1 MNDEPNLTEKSD
13 DRYSNLSPLI
23 NARELMQLSELTDFI
38 LVDASF
44 GPTARTNYETMHLKN
59 ALFIDLNSELAEIDT
74 DVAKGGRHPLPN
86 ISNFAKT
93 VGELGISP
101 DSHVIIYDAK
111 NGSLAAARFWWMLKA
126 IGHAKVQVLNGGIQ
140 QALAIN
146 FPTSSGF
153 ENRNSRTPYPVDQ
166 WLLPIATMDEV
177 EHVANRSDFRVI
189 DVRESDRYNGI
200 TEPIDL
206 IAGHIPGAINIPFT
220 ENLDDDGLFLPPAI
234 LKKKYEKEIEN
245 RTSENVIFHCGS
257 GVTAC
262 HSLLALAY
270 AGFEIP
276 KLYVGSWSEW
286 SRNNKK
292 MVTK

>member
-1 MNDEPNLTEKSD
+1 MNDEPNLSEKSANGN
-13 DRYSNLSPLI
+13 SNLSPLI
-23 NARELMQLSELTDFI
+23 HASELMLLSESTDYI
-38 LVDASF
+38 LVDTSF
-44 GPTARTNYETMHLKN
+44 GPTARVNYETLHLKN
-59 ALFIDLNSELAEIDT
+59 ALFVDLNSELAEIDT
-74 DVAKGGRHPLPN
+74 DFGKGGRHPLPN
-86 ISNFAKT
+86 ISNFSKT

-126 IGHAKVQVLNGGIQ
+126 IGHTNVQVLNGGIQ

-153 ENRNSRTPYPVDQ
+153 ENRNSLAPYPIDH

-177 EHVANRSDFRVI
+177 EHVANRSVFSVI

-200 TEPIDL
+200 SEPIDL

-234 LKKKYEKEIEN
+234 LKKKYEKEIKN
-245 RTSENVIFHCGS
+245 RDSENVIFHCGS

-276 KLYVGSWSEW
+276 RLYVGSWSEW